1 MVAHAADFVRH
12 DLFFAANAG
21 HVSPEFCPMVKG
33 NKLTTLFGA
42 EYNMNKVLNVRVGH
56 VFTLFSFGWLCRA
69 YGALE
74 Y

>member
-1 MVAHAADFVRH
+1 MRMVVHSADFVRS

-21 HVSPEFCPMVKG
+21 HIGPEFCSVVQRDE
-33 NKLTTLFGA
+33 LAALFCA
-42 EYNMNKVLNVRVGH
+42 EDNMNK
-56 VFTLFSFGWLCRA
+56 LCRA